1 MGQGFESSRNRQ
13 IMEIE
18 MKNNILYKYG
28 PGALGIL
35 NLAVA
40 NGNLM
45 MIITG
50 IILIVMSLM
59 DFLNYDG

>member
-1 MGQGFESSRNRQ
+1 
-13 IMEIE
+13 
-18 MKNNILYKYG
+18 MKKNILYKYG
-28 PGALGIL
+28 PGALGVL

-50 IILIVMSLM
+50 VILVFMAIM
-59 DFLNYDG
+59 DFLSYDR